1 VVAKKLK
8 SAVPSGLLK
17 GFIPSGSGAQSSS
30 TSLSLRAPSSVAAS
44 TSASSKSNKSQ
55 AEFRMGG
62 LEESDESA
70 DPKYPRY
77 VGVNLKGK
85 VRHSPGPTAHISYLS
100 RGALFILQILTPPY
114 SQLSPSIAISPQ
126 SASKIQFRCKRLPDA
141 AVLSLVPSTTLICLP
156 VASQLGITYMSRY
169 LLTGPA
175 PFGTL
180 GGATR
185 WMSRPISG
193 YCGT

>member
-17 GFIPSGSGAQSSS
+17 GFIPSAGAKSSS
-30 TSLSLRAPSSVAAS
+30 TSLSLRASSVAAS

-77 VGVNLKGK
+77 AGVNLKGQ
-85 VRHSPGPTAHISYLS
+85 VRHRPGPAAHISYLS
-100 RGALFILQILTPPY
+100 RGAHFILQILTLPIVSY
-114 SQLSPSIAISPQ
+114 RHQSQ
-126 SASKIQFRCKRLPDA
+126 
-141 AVLSLVPSTTLICLP
+141 
-156 VASQLGITYMSRY
+156 
-169 LLTGPA
+169 
-175 PFGTL
+175 
-180 GGATR
+180 
-185 WMSRPISG
+185 
-193 YCGT
+193 